1 MLRFFR
7 RVLMSVLWIGVSVAF
22 GQTPR
27 VLTGIDVL
35 CERNFGILQ
44 GKRVGLI
51 TNPTGVDVYLRSTI
65 DILASAP
72 GVRLVALFGPEHG
85 VRGDLPAGAPV
96 TSSIDP
102 RTHLPVFSLYGR
114 TKKPSAEMMKGV
126 DILVYDIQDIGVRSF
141 TFIATMGLCMEAAA
155 ENGIPFVV
163 LDRPNPLGG
172 LRVEGTPVRKD
183 FLSFVSPYPIPYI
196 YGLTPGEL
204 AQYLNA
210 RGYLS
215 GGIRCSLVVVPMKG
229 WQRSLTFAETG
240 LLWIPPSP
248 HVPTSDA
255 PMYVAALGVV
265 GELGTVSE
273 GVGFTL
279 PFHLF
284 GAEWIDQQRL
294 AELLSTMRLPGVSV
308 RPLSYRPFYGR
319 DAGKDLQGVQI
330 YIVDPE
336 KVSLISTQFRVLE
349 ACHALFPGHNPFETD
364 STRLAMFDR
373 VIGTDS
379 VRTQF
384 VKRFAYEDIEG
395 LLTEGVNEF
404 KLDSKQFWLY
414 H

>member
-404 KLDSKQFWLY
+404 RLDSKQFWLY

>member
-284 GAEWIDQQRL
+284 GAEWIDPQRL